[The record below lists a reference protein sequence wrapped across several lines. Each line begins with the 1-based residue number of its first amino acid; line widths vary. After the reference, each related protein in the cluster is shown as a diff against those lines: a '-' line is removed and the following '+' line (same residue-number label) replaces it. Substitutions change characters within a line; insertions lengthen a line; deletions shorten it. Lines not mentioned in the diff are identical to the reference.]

1 VNAGHGLSGGL
12 SATTEAAAARNL
24 SGPPRGDFSL
34 AAVLAALSDPV
45 RLEIVCTLANGR
57 ERSCGSLGLPIPKST
72 LTHHLKVLREAGLI
86 VQRPVGTSRMT
97 CLRRK
102 DLDARFPGLLDSV
115 LAAARK
121 RRGRHPSSG
130 PLL

>member
-1 VNAGHGLSGGL
+1 VTSGRGLQASTDAD
-12 SATTEAAAARNL
+12 ATRKL
-24 SGPPRGDFSL
+24 SGPPRGDLSL

-45 RLEIVCTLANGR
+45 RLEIVCRLANGH
-57 ERSCGSLGLPIPKST
+57 ERSCASLGLPIPKST

-102 DLDARFPGLLDSV
+102 DIDARFPGLLDSV
-115 LAAARK
+115 LIAARK
-121 RRGRHPSSG
+121 RRGRESRPQT
-130 PLL
+130 LL